1 MADADHARSW
11 CQELG
16 RPSVNEIA
24 ALSII
29 VDLDL
34 LPSRQP
40 PNDINAIL
48 KSVAERFVMQGFWIT
63 AFSPDS
69 SKQAQASAFWP
80 LIKANKREIET
91 KFSNTWASVTS
102 TKLGLSKSLSARQ
115 TCDLELVQTY
125 LLN

>member
-69 SKQAQASAFWP
+69 SKQAQASTFWP
-80 LIKANKREIET
+80 LIKAHKREIDDQIFEYVGIGDID
-91 KFSNTWASVTS
+91 K
-102 TKLGLSKSLSARQ
+102 ARI
-115 TCDLELVQTY
+115 VQVAVGAAN
-125 LLN
+125 L

>member
-1 MADADHARSW
+1 M
-11 CQELG
+11 
-16 RPSVNEIA
+16 NEIA

-63 AFSPDS
+63 AFSPDL
-69 SKQAQASAFWP
+69 SKQAQASTFWP
-80 LIKANKREIET
+80 LIKAHKREIDDQIFEYVGIGDID
-91 KFSNTWASVTS
+91 K
-102 TKLGLSKSLSARQ
+102 ARI
-115 TCDLELVQTY
+115 VQVAVGAAN
-125 LLN
+125 L